1 MQGHLESCGDV
12 TPAPLGWRHRK
23 SSGVQGWRGDIGV
36 AGAHCGALQGGHLQL
51 CVDEDYGP

>member
-1 MQGHLESCGDV
+1 M
-12 TPAPLGWRHRK
+12 
-23 SSGVQGWRGDIGV
+23 QGWRGDIGV